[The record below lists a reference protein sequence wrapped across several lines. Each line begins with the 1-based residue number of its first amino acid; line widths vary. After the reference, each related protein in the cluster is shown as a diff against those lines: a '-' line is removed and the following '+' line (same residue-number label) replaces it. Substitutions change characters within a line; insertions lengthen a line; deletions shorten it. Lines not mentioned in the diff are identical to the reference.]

1 MLRYLFFI
9 MSAAFGPLSSAAWAQ
24 GITGK
29 LTNNAGEP
37 VAFANVFLLSQADSS
52 FLAGAT
58 SDANG
63 VFVIASNVTK
73 GLLKVSRMGY
83 TTRYLPC
90 DTTGMGTIVLTEDS
104 KMLSEV
110 TVQGSGSIYRMNA
123 EGLVATVQ
131 GSVLAKLGTLADV
144 LNQLPFLNVQADAV
158 QVLGRGAPLI
168 YLNGRRLSHQK
179 ELAEIKASQVKQ
191 VQVILNPGSK
201 YPSNVTSV
209 VRITTIRAQGN
220 GLSGMAQASA
230 RVNKRFSHD
239 EYLSLNYRKGGLD
252 IFGTMYYVHRHANQ
266 EQTNDLAFTHRSKN
280 YRSLLD
286 GSQTTQGQY
295 SVPSLG
301 INYVSPNN
309 SLYTGVRYTYS
320 RTIKSTFDQTANQTY
335 FEPGKQAL
343 TTTRYLYNSS
353 GGLHNADAYLQKN
366 FKNKW
371 QLEGDAS
378 FTRVN
383 LSSALSTTE
392 TEAATTNYVNSQTNS
407 KSTMVAEKLTVT
419 KTSAIGMFTFGEE
432 YTYTDN
438 KQHFVPQSDINLPH
452 LQATNNQAQQHAVAL
467 FAEYGQA
474 WKRLSLNVGL
484 RYEGISFDYRLNG
497 TKQTKQ
503 SKRYNSL
510 MPMLSVNY
518 TQGKFGTTLSFRP
531 TISRPS
537 YQQMRGSMAY
547 NNRYQYE
554 GGNLALLSEHRYDLG
569 LLLRYADLVA
579 SANFVKHT
587 DAVMFCP
594 YLIDDAPIAVSS
606 FTNVSYKSTNI
617 MLAYTPTF
625 GIWKPSLTAQASLQS
640 LSQNGQSYN
649 TPRFSFAFKNLLS
662 FPRSLSFA
670 LNLQGN
676 TAGND
681 GFVYYRPNFI
691 ASAMLTKQLACGLSF
706 TLGLQDILHTSRE
719 RWSLDAN
726 GVASDKW
733 LSADSRQAYLTVRYN
748 FKPVKSKYRG
758 TGAGASEKGRL

>member
-1 MLRYLFFI
+1 M
-9 MSAAFGPLSSAAWAQ
+9 
-24 GITGK
+24 
-29 LTNNAGEP
+29 
-37 VAFANVFLLSQADSS
+37 AFANVLLLSQADSS

-58 SDANG
+58 SDASG
-63 VFVIASNVTK
+63 VFVIESDVTK
-73 GLLKVSRMGY
+73 GLLKVSCIGY
-83 TTRYLPC
+83 ITHLQPC
-90 DTTGMGTIVLTEDS
+90 DTTDMGTIVLAEDS
-104 KMLSEV
+104 KMLGEV
-110 TVQGSGSIYRMNA
+110 VVKGNASIYQMNA

-131 GSVLAKLGTLADV
+131 GSALAKLGTLGDV

-168 YLNGRRLSHQK
+168 YVNGQRLSHQK

-209 VRITTIRAQGN
+209 VRITTIRTQGN
-220 GLSGMAQASA
+220 GLSGMVQASA

-252 IFGTMYYVHRHANQ
+252 IFGTMYYADRKSWQ
-266 EQTNDLAFTHRSKN
+266 EQSNNLAFTHNHKS
-280 YRSLLD
+280 YRAQMD
-286 GSQTTQGQY
+286 GNQTWQGQHAI
-295 SVPSLG
+295 PSLG
-301 INYVSPNN
+301 VNYVSPNS
-309 SLYTGVRYTYS
+309 SLYTGIRYTYS
-320 RTIKSTFDQTANQTY
+320 RTIKMPFDHTASHCY
-335 FEPGKQAL
+335 FEPGKEFHAISH
-343 TTTRYLYNSS
+343 YLKNCS
-353 GGLHNADAYLQKN
+353 GGMHNTDAYILKN
-366 FKNKW
+366 FKSKW
-371 QLEGDAS
+371 QLEGDIT
-378 FTRVN
+378 FTR
-383 LSSALSTTE
+383 LSLATDLSTTE
-392 TEAATTNYVNSQTNS
+392 TEDATTTRVSSHTNNR
-407 KSTMVAEKLTVT
+407 STMVAEKLTLA
-419 KTSAIGMFTFGEE
+419 KSSAIGKFTFGEE
-432 YTYTDN
+432 YAYTDN
-438 KQHFVPQSDINLPH
+438 KQQFAPYSNAGITH
-452 LQATNNQAQQHAVAL
+452 LRPSTNQALQHAVAL

-474 WKRLSLNVGL
+474 WKHLSLNVGL
-484 RYEGISFDYRLNG
+484 RYEGVSFDYHLNG
-497 TKQTKQ
+497 TKQTEQ

-510 MPMLSVNY
+510 MPTLSVNY

-579 SANFVKHT
+579 SANFVNHT

-662 FPRSLSFA
+662 FPRSLSFT
-670 LNLQGN
+670 LNLLGN

>member
-1 MLRYLFFI
+1 MGSEMCIR
-9 MSAAFGPLSSAAWAQ
+9 
-24 GITGK
+24 
-29 LTNNAGEP
+29 
-37 VAFANVFLLSQADSS
+37 DS
-52 FLAGAT
+52 
-58 SDANG
+58 
-63 VFVIASNVTK
+63 
-73 GLLKVSRMGY
+73 
-83 TTRYLPC
+83 
-90 DTTGMGTIVLTEDS
+90 
-104 KMLSEV
+104 
-110 TVQGSGSIYRMNA
+110 
-123 EGLVATVQ
+123 
-131 GSVLAKLGTLADV
+131 
-144 LNQLPFLNVQADAV
+144 
-158 QVLGRGAPLI
+158 
-168 YLNGRRLSHQK
+168 
-179 ELAEIKASQVKQ
+179 
-191 VQVILNPGSK
+191 
-201 YPSNVTSV
+201 
-209 VRITTIRAQGN
+209 
-220 GLSGMAQASA
+220 
-230 RVNKRFSHD
+230 
-239 EYLSLNYRKGGLD
+239 
-252 IFGTMYYVHRHANQ
+252 
-266 EQTNDLAFTHRSKN
+266 
-280 YRSLLD
+280 
-286 GSQTTQGQY
+286 
-295 SVPSLG
+295 
-301 INYVSPNN
+301 
-309 SLYTGVRYTYS
+309 RYTYS

-452 LQATNNQAQQHAVAL
+452 LQATINQAQQHAVAL
-467 FAEYGQA
+467 FTEYGQA
-474 WKRLSLNVGL
+474 WKHLSLNVGL
-484 RYEGISFDYRLNG
+484 RYEGVSFDYHLNG
-497 TKQTKQ
+497 TKQTEQ

-510 MPMLSVNY
+510 MPTLSVNY

-579 SANFVKHT
+579 SANFVNHT

-617 MLAYTPTF
+617 MLAYTPAF

-662 FPRSLSFA
+662 FPRSLSFT
-670 LNLQGN
+670 LNLLGN

>member
-1 MLRYLFFI
+1 MLRTYFFCLLT
-9 MSAAFGPLSSAAWAQ
+9 ALGLSSSTVWAQ
-24 GITGK
+24 TITGK
-29 LTNNAGEP
+29 ITDNAGQP
-37 VAFANVFLLSQADSS
+37 VAFANVLLLSQADSS
-52 FLAGAT
+52 FISGAT
-58 SDANG
+58 SNDNG
-63 VFVIASNVTK
+63 EFVISNNTTK

-83 TTRYLPC
+83 ATRYLPC
-90 DTTGMGTIVLTEDS
+90 DTTDMGTIVLTEDS
-104 KMLSEV
+104 KMLGEV
-110 TVQGSGSIYRMNA
+110 TVKGSGSIYRMNA

-131 GSVLAKLGTLADV
+131 GSALAKLGTLGDV
-144 LNQLPFLNVQADAV
+144 LNQLPFLNVQAEAV
-158 QVLGRGAPLI
+158 QVLGRGEPLI
-168 YLNGRRLSHQK
+168 YLNGRRLSHPK

-201 YPSNVTSV
+201 YPSGVTSV
-209 VRITTIRAQGN
+209 VRITTMRTQGD

-230 RVNKRFSHD
+230 QVNKRLSHN

-266 EQTNDLAFTHRSKN
+266 EQTNDLAFAHRSQN
-280 YRSLLD
+280 YRAMLN

-295 SVPSLG
+295 AVPSMG
-301 INYVSPNN
+301 VNYVSPDN
-309 SLYTGVRYTYS
+309 SLYTGVRYTFS

-335 FEPGKQAL
+335 FEPGKQAQ
-343 TTTRYLYNSS
+343 TTTRYLYNSNGS
-353 GGLHNADAYLQKN
+353 LHNADAYLLKS

-383 LSSALSTTE
+383 LHNALSTTE
-392 TEAATTNYVNSQTNS
+392 TEAATTNYVNSLTNS
-407 KSTMVAEKLTVT
+407 KSTLAAEKLTIT
-419 KTSAIGMFTFGEE
+419 KTSAIGNFTFGEE

-438 KQHFVPQSDINLPH
+438 KQYFVPQSDINLPH
-452 LQATNNQAQQHAVAL
+452 LQATINQAQQHAVAL
-467 FAEYGQA
+467 FAEYARA
-474 WKRLSLNVGL
+474 WKLLSLNAGL
-484 RYEGISFDYRLNG
+484 RYEGVSFDYRLNG
-497 TKQTKQ
+497 TKQAEQ

-510 MPMLSVNY
+510 MPTFSVNY
-518 TQGKFGTTLSFRP
+518 TQGKFGATLSFRP

-569 LLLRYADLVA
+569 FLLRYADLVA

-594 YLIDDAPIAVSS
+594 YLLDDAPIAVSS
-606 FTNVSYKSTNI
+606 FTNVSYKSANI

-625 GIWKPSLTAQASLQS
+625 GIWRPSLTAQASLQR
-640 LSQNGQSYN
+640 LAQNNQSYN

-670 LNLQGN
+670 LNLMGN

-681 GFVYYRPNFI
+681 DFVYYRPNFI
-691 ASAMLTKQLACGLSF
+691 ASVALTKQWVSGLSL
-706 TLGLQDILHTSRE
+706 TLGMQDILHTSRE
-719 RWSLDAN
+719 RWSLNAN
-726 GVASDKW
+726 GVASEKW
-733 LSADSRQAYLTVRYN
+733 LSADSRQVYLTVRYN
-748 FKPVKSKYRG
+748 FKSVQSKYRG
-758 TGAGASEKGRL
+758 TGAGDSEKGRL